1 MEIQPADT
9 QAPVRSPV
17 TPPGCSGV
25 RLLPTPV
32 QVLPLPVLNNLRRVD
47 QMFSVPRIS
56 GQLNLPAPAL
66 LQLEK
71 MAIDY
76 PHETF
81 YTGKE
86 GQKTI
91 MKEVKPRR
99 MR

>member
-1 MEIQPADT
+1 
-9 QAPVRSPV
+9 
-17 TPPGCSGV
+17 
-25 RLLPTPV
+25 
-32 QVLPLPVLNNLRRVD
+32 
-47 QMFSVPRIS
+47 MFSVPRIS

-66 LQLEK
+66 LQIEK

-99 MR
+99 VR